1 MGVGA
6 AVAGTP
12 IGSALAR
19 RQPAPSVASGRAY
32 EPVGQFPAGVASGDP
47 TSDGVVLWTRIDP
60 AVAGAG
66 VAVAWEVADD
76 PTFAGGSI
84 LASGSATT
92 DAASDHTVHVDVAGL
107 GSGTTAWYRFTVA
120 GTRSPVGRTR
130 TLPTGSVDRVRIA
143 WFSCERLV
151 HGWFNAHADL
161 AARALDPATDVDLVI
176 CLGDYVYEAGPAD
189 GVAVD
194 GRVDPEAP
202 TQSLDDFRRQYHL
215 YKADPDLQAMH
226 AAFPFVG
233 IFDNHDGFSGPTD
246 PAGPGA
252 RAAFF
257 EQLPVRRSPVD
268 AERQYRA
275 LGFGDLADLFLLDE
289 RQYRDPTPASGD
301 NPLGTTT
308 VERPEMVAPGRTMLG
323 AAQKG
328 WLQDGLAASTAAW
341 KVLGSQLVVAPL
353 RSEVLADVQ
362 ATAGDG
368 PQRNAGR
375 YVNLIGWDGYQAE
388 RRELLDHLRD
398 EAVADVLVLSG
409 DSHFWTASELPLDWD
424 DPDSPVVLVEF
435 GGSSVTS
442 ANAGEQAGLPGNA
455 LIRPVVAVTNPYSL
469 RYIEVETHGYGLLDL
484 DAAGASATYVTTAI
498 TTRGA
503 SASTLTRFEVDRGS
517 GSIRQVEGTD
527 LLPRPT
533 PGTPPP
539 TDAPSVPGAAAPA
552 GAVAG
557 TPTYTG

>member
-1 MGVGA
+1 M
-6 AVAGTP
+6 AGSP
-12 IGSALAR
+12 IGAALAR
-19 RQPAPSVASGRAY
+19 RPSVTSVASGRAY
-32 EPVGQFPAGVASGDP
+32 ASVAQFPAGVASGDP
-47 TSDGVVLWTRIDP
+47 TSDGVILWTRIDP
-60 AVAGAG
+60 VVAGTG
-66 VAVAWEVADD
+66 IAVSWEVASD
-76 PTFAGGSI
+76 PAFVVGSV
-84 LASGSATT
+84 LASGAATT
-92 DAASDHTVHVDVAGL
+92 DAGADHTVHVDVSGL
-107 GSGTTAWYRFTVA
+107 GAGTTAWYRFTVA
-120 GTRSPVGRTR
+120 GTHSPVGRTR
-130 TLPTGSVDRVRIA
+130 TLPTGSVDHVRIA
-143 WFSCERLV
+143 YFSCERFV

-189 GVAVD
+189 GVVVA

-202 TQSLDDFRRQYHL
+202 TQTLADYRRQYHL
-215 YKADPDLQAMH
+215 YKADLDLQAMH

-257 EQLPVRRSPVD
+257 EQLPVRRSPAD
-268 AERQYRA
+268 ADRQYRSF
-275 LGFGDLADLFLLDE
+275 GFGDLADLFLLDE
-289 RQYRDPTPASGD
+289 RQYRDPTPERGD

-308 VERPEMVAPGRTMLG
+308 VEQPEMVAPGRTMLG
-323 AAQKG
+323 ADQKT
-328 WLQDGLAASTAAW
+328 WLADGLSRSTAAW

-362 ATAGDG
+362 SSAGDG

-398 EAVADVLVLSG
+398 EGIEDVLVLSG
-409 DSHFWTASELPLDWD
+409 DSHFWTASELPQDWD
-424 DPDSPVVLVEF
+424 DPDAPIVLVEF

-442 ANAGEQAGLPGNA
+442 ANAGEQADLPGNELVRA
-455 LIRPVVAVTNPYSL
+455 VVAATNPYSL
-469 RYIEVETHGYGLLDL
+469 RFIEVETHGYGLLDL
-484 DAAGASATYVTTAI
+484 APTGASATYVTTTI

-503 SASTLTRFEVDRGS
+503 PASTLTRFEVDRGTAR
-517 GSIRQVEGTD
+517 IRQVEGTD

-533 PGTPPP
+533 AVVPSP
-539 TDAPSVPGAAAPA
+539 TDPATPPGAAVSAD
-552 GAVAG
+552 AVAG